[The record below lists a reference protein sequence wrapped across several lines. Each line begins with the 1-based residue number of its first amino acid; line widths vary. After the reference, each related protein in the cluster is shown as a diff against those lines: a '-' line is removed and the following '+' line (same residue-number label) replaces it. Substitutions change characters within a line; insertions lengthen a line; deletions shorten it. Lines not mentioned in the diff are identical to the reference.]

1 MCSILY
7 PGNPIMGGM
16 KMQSQNYW
24 ELFLETGAPEIYLLY
39 HHAKRLEEDH
49 VSDNSGTGAAGF
61 KLQ

>member
-1 MCSILY
+1 
-7 PGNPIMGGM
+7 
-16 KMQSQNYW
+16 MQSQNYW